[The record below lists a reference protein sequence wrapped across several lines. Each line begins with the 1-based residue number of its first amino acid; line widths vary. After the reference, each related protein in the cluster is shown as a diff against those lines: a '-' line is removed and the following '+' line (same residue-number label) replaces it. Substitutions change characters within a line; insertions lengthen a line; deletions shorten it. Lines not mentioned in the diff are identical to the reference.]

1 MDLFEEIVKKKKDY
15 PKMNVITKE
24 VRNYSFNFYQGFA
37 ITIFVL
43 SFFLGIILGN
53 LFSTCQTSSYFYSDA
68 CYVKQFNFSL
78 MISIW
83 FISLLVSLFI
93 YSIGHIIAL
102 LTEINKK
109 LSKFQS

>member
-1 MDLFEEIVKKKKDY
+1 MDLFDEISKKKKDF
-15 PKMNVITKE
+15 PKMKTVTKE
-24 VRNYSFNFYQGFA
+24 VKGFSFNFYQGFA
-37 ITIFVL
+37 IVMFILCFFV
-43 SFFLGIILGN
+43 GIIFGN
-53 LFSTCQTSSYFYSDA
+53 LFSTCQASSYFYSDA

-83 FISLLVSLFI
+83 FVSLLVSLFI

-109 LSKFQS
+109 LSKFQ